1 MKRITAR
8 AALLLIAVLLL
19 ASCATQVSIPYT
31 RPSEVNMGRYRNLAV
46 ASTVPYRGYIG
57 PGLAGGWIPVDAAG
71 FGVMIHPTWGSNT
84 VASVASYATEQLW
97 STLSSSGYYNLL
109 SPSQTD
115 AILYAPV
122 NVSRELRRM
131 GYDAV
136 MIPRIDA
143 MNVDE
148 SIYTTVNPVT
158 YYDPYFGG
166 YIDDYEYEY
175 HLRRRISITYT
186 VTVVDTATERI
197 VTTKTFSD
205 STSFTE
211 TFDPDWP
218 SFNDSE
224 YYFRR
229 MIRDFQQGVVRL
241 FIPTTAYYSV
251 SLMDNNP
258 ALDAAAPAYDAAANG
273 DFQTAL
279 SIFTS
284 CWNTY
289 SHAPSGYNAALMIA
303 AQGRYDEAIDIL
315 RKVQAISPSGDIPR
329 VISDLTAVS
338 QQDKQAQAQMA
349 AAAQSIV
356 IPEEWRDDSIYEY
369 LVR

>member
-46 ASTVPYRGYIG
+46 ASTVPYR
-57 PGLAGGWIPVDAAG
+57 
-71 FGVMIHPTWGSNT
+71 
-84 VASVASYATEQLW
+84 SYATEQLW

-131 GYDAV
+131 GYDAI

-186 VTVVDTATERI
+186 ITVVDTATERI

-315 RKVQAISPSGDIPR
+315 RKVQAVSPSGDIPR